1 MTNWILVF
9 WLATPSNF
17 AEHNKY
23 KTEYECNQN
32 VIAWNQRLQKVN
44 SKLIAEC
51 RFEQI
56 KSLQEEVKIVK

>member
-1 MTNWILVF
+1 MIYVLVF

-17 AEHNKY
+17 AEHNTY

-56 KSLQEEVKIVK
+56 KSLQEEIKIVK